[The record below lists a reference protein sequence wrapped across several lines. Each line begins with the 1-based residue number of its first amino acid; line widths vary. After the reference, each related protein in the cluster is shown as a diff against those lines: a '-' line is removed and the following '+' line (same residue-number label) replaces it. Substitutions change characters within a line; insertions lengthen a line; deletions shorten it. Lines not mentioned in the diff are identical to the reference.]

1 MSGVVRFPDI
11 ESDDEE
17 VLWYEQDLLKILT
30 IICCTNK
37 YICTLLLL
45 LLKWKLLFLLFLA
58 FCACYSFYYIQEL
71 FFVAHQKN
79 YCKL

>member
-1 MSGVVRFPDI
+1 MSGVVRYPDI

-37 YICTLLLL
+37 YICTLLL